1 MASKKKAVKKSPT
14 GIVRRAD
21 AASLAPEPPTVPLPR
36 AREKWDRSRPETRE
50 LVDEIVHGTFCKEGT
65 AVAMATGFP
74 GAAAPIRADEG
85 RITAMDATP
94 EGVVYGGTSGYAAH
108 LFVAMVHGMTGV
120 VFDMGTV
127 EGCHHTAAM
136 CCTVEGFAA
145 GVNGPSGGR
154 VVTRHLEPPPFDLI
168 QEWGF
173 RRQPYIDLGLV
184 HPPEPIVHAVA
195 TRDRQRVVGATT
207 QRLFAV
213 DPGAGEV
220 TIAGQVPGRGRLA
233 VDAGGRVLGLDEGPS
248 LWAYDPEA
256 DNLERRAIDLPKPG
270 AWEGADLRWARDPR
284 DGAQIVADA
293 EGRLFAWDGQ
303 QWGEPLARA
312 RVAPVNCM
320 AITFDGRLF
329 GHCGE
334 GIGRLFGYDPD
345 AGEMTDIGVAASVFN
360 RRRYGYVFGDA
371 VVGRD
376 GEIVFAEDD
385 DLGHVWLYF
394 PKVRGGK

>member
-1 MASKKKAVKKSPT
+1 MTPEKKAAMSTPA
-14 GIVRRAD
+14 GIVRRPD
-21 AASLAPEPPTVPLPR
+21 AASLEQERPTAPAPR
-36 AREKWDRSRPETRE
+36 VREKWDRSTPGTSE
-50 LVDEIVHGTFCKEGT
+50 LVDEIVHGTFCSEGT
-65 AVAMATGFP
+65 VVAMATGFP

-94 EGVVYGGTSGYAAH
+94 EGSVYGGTSGHAAH
-108 LFVAMVHGMTGV
+108 LFVAMVHGMTGI

-127 EGCHHTAAM
+127 EDGHQTAAM
-136 CCTVEGFAA
+136 CCTVAGFAA
-145 GVNGPSGGR
+145 GVNGAAGGR
-154 VVTRHLEPPPFDLI
+154 VVTRNLEPPPFDLI

-173 RRQPYIDLGLV
+173 RRQPYTDLGLV
-184 HPPEPIVHAVA
+184 QPPEPVVHAVA
-195 TRDRQRVVGATT
+195 TADRQRVVGATT
-207 QRLFAV
+207 NSLFVV

-220 TIAGQVPGRGRLA
+220 AIAGRVPGRGRLA
-233 VDAGGRVLGLDEGPS
+233 VDAGGRVVGLDEGSS
-248 LWAYDPEA
+248 LWAYDPGA
-256 DNLERRAIDLPKPG
+256 DRLERRAIDLPEPG

-284 DGAQIVADA
+284 DGAQIAADA

-303 QWGEPLARA
+303 QWGEPLAKTL
-312 RVAPVNCM
+312 VAPVNCM

-329 GHCGE
+329 GHCGD

-376 GEIVFAEDD
+376 GEIVFGEDD

-394 PKVRGGK
+394 PRVRGR